1 MRVRPFAVVSGDGAF
16 DLGERGLAD
25 ACPGLD
31 SNRGRREVHELE
43 CHLSLPARIAQA
55 GRDVN
60 QESLPTDRRASGDE
74 PDEVAGDLE
83 PFDRRGI

>member
-1 MRVRPFAVVSGDGAF
+1 
-16 DLGERGLAD
+16 
-25 ACPGLD
+25 
-31 SNRGRREVHELE
+31 
-43 CHLSLPARIAQA
+43 
-55 GRDVN
+55 VN